1 MITRRQP
8 ERDLQQAFMAW
19 TLEARQQHPELNLFI
34 HIRNEGMDHVAA
46 RRAFKRLGVKRG
58 VPDLFLPVPRGGRH
72 GLWLELKSP
81 TGRLSPEQKM
91 WRDALIAQGYAWE
104 VAWTFDAAVTITL
117 GYIMSPGER
126 VARAYTSQARRV

>member
-1 MITRRQP
+1 
-8 ERDLQQAFMAW
+8 MAW

-34 HIRNEGMDHVAA
+34 HLRNESMDHVAA

-58 VPDLFLPVPRGGRH
+58 VPDLFLPVPRGERH

-91 WRDALIAQGYAWE
+91 WREALRAQGYAWE
-104 VAWTFDAAVTITL
+104 MARTLDEALTITL
-117 GYIMSPGER
+117 GYIMSHGEC
-126 VARAYTSQARRV
+126 VV